1 MREGRTGKDHRPSV
15 KEKTSMKGPSEETP
29 GRVAGVAGLAL
40 GVVLVTGLTG
50 TGLVL
55 VSGGERTPAPSP
67 QASRRHQPTPA
78 ASGKDPSTAPDRVSD
93 RMGPTAT
100 AEEPIGTDSKGG
112 KIAGTSQP
120 GKDVP
125 DHRDSKPNVYV
136 VREGDTLSGLSR
148 RFGISVDKLA
158 VRNEIA
164 DVHRI
169 YEGSTLVI
177 PRD

>member
-1 MREGRTGKDHRPSV
+1 
-15 KEKTSMKGPSEETP
+15 MKGSSEETP
-29 GRVAGVAGLAL
+29 GRVAGVAGLGL
-40 GVVLVTGLTG
+40 GVVLVAGLTG

-55 VSGGERTPAPSP
+55 ASGSEQMPAPQTS
-67 QASRRHQPTPA
+67 QSHHLTPT

-93 RMGPTAT
+93 RMGPTA
-100 AEEPIGTDSKGG
+100 AAVGPIGTDSKGG

-169 YEGSTLVI
+169 YEGSALVI